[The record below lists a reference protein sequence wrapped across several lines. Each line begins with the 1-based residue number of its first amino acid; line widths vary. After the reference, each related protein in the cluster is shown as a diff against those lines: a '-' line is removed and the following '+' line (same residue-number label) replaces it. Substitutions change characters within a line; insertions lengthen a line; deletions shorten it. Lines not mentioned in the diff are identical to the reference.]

1 MATGKKMSDKSTLSA
16 ITDSLSFISSSDSG
30 TVNRVKASVMKTYF
44 HGSVDKYALDNVF
57 IMYCREKENTDNYPV
72 LARPWDW
79 TAKQNN
85 GEIAMGVAVFEGGRC
100 IVVAPTESSSKLTWA
115 SAATSSSLTTAIS
128 DTNKAFLD
136 FDGQSKTATIVKDS
150 TTSGESYAPG
160 FCNAY
165 SRLNGNSKG
174 IAAGSWWLPSMGEMI
189 TIYSNM
195 NKINYCLSLIS
206 GATQLQTDGYW
217 TSTESSGSNAW
228 PVTLSNGTVSNWC
241 TKATNQYRVR
251 PVSAFKGGGRTY

>member
-1 MATGKKMSDKSTLSA
+1 MAKKFSDKSLLTS
-16 ITDSLSFISSSDSG
+16 ISDSTQLVLTG
-30 TVNRVKASVMKTYF
+30 DNGAVSRVAASNAKTYF

-57 IMYCREKENTDNYPV
+57 IMYCREKEGSDNWP
-72 LARPWDW
+72 LLSRPWDW
-79 TAKQNN
+79 TAKQNK

-100 IVVAPTESSSKLTWA
+100 IVVAPTESSSPLYWA

-128 DTNKAFLD
+128 GTNKAFLD

-206 GATQLQTDGYW
+206 GATQLQTNWYW
-217 TSTESSGSNAW
+217 TSTEGSGSGAW
-228 PVTLSNGTVSNWC
+228 RVNLSNGSLGYDA
-241 TKATNQYRVR
+241 KASGQFRVR